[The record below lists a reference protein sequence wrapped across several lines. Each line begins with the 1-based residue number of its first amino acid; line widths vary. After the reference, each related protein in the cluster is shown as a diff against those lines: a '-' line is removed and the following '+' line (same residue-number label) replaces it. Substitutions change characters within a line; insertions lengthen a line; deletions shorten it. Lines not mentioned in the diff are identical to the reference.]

1 MIEKLGM
8 LFKED
13 VDFGSIEKTGSYS
26 NEYILL
32 SADIQK
38 LNTMLTKSFCTP
50 LLANTSYFNVSSGS
64 FTIVADDFAVWIY
77 HANSDKW
84 YKAV

>member
-8 LFKED
+8 IFKED
-13 VDFGSIEKTGSYS
+13 VDFGSIEKANSYS
-26 NEYILL
+26 NEYILI

-38 LNTMLTKSFCTP
+38 LNTRLTKSFCTP

-64 FTIVADDFAVWIY
+64 FAIIADDFAVWIY